1 MHLLKS
7 ISNQFHYFTALR
19 QPLSPWLLNNLKM
32 RLGSAMTGDEAL
44 EMAMQ
49 RVSERG
55 LRTPETPVQVLEY
68 L

>member
-1 MHLLKS
+1 MKLET
-7 ISNQFHYFTALR
+7 SNYSFTSYFVTALR
-19 QPLSPWLLNNLKM
+19 QPLSPWLVTNMKM

-55 LRTPETPVQVLEY
+55 LRTPETPVQVL
-68 L
+68 